1 MGTIR
6 NMAIQSRDPLVMVP
20 GGAPM
25 PWPPEDERFTDAA
38 SRALGFALDEAA
50 RLNHNHVGAAHIFV
64 GVVREPEGIAA
75 RALAALGVTLARARG
90 ALESVGGRGEPIAA
104 SDITLGPRGK
114 RVMEFAIHESRRLH
128 HGSAGTEHLL
138 LAAARERD
146 GFVSRV
152 VELLGLDEE
161 TLTARTLAELEI
173 PQSYRVAEDASSRR
187 GPYHSFDEASKQ
199 TLLFAEEEAAM
210 QGHGWVSGQ
219 DLVLGLA
226 RIAQL
231 GASDPVR
238 RVFAEFDL
246 TVEKL
251 RDAVPKPPTPQQPQP
266 SADEMKFTAST
277 KLIIEHAIHQA
288 GSGGTIHP
296 EHILL
301 AIGTSQD
308 PIAEYVLAQFGATT
322 DRVRTVLERMRG

>member
-1 MGTIR
+1 
-6 NMAIQSRDPLVMVP
+6 
-20 GGAPM
+20 M

-38 SRALGFALDEAA
+38 KRALGFALDESA
-50 RLNHNHVGAAHIFV
+50 RLNHNHVGAAHIFL
-64 GVVREPEGIAA
+64 GVVREPEGMSA
-75 RALAALGVTLARARG
+75 RALAALGVTLERARS
-90 ALESVGGRGEPIAA
+90 ALESVGRGGEPIAA

-152 VELLGLDEE
+152 LELLSLEE
-161 TLTARTLAELEI
+161 EVLTSRILAELEI
-173 PQSYRVAEDASSRR
+173 PPSYRVAESANPRR
-187 GPYHSFDEASKQ
+187 GPYQSFDEGSKQ

-210 QGHGWVSGQ
+210 QGHDWIGGQ

-226 RIAQL
+226 RVAQL
-231 GASDPVR
+231 GASDVVR
-238 RVFAEFDL
+238 HVFAELDL

-251 RDAVPKPPTPQQPQP
+251 RDAIPKPPTPQRPQP
-266 SADEMKFTAST
+266 LVDEMKFTAST

-288 GSGGTIHP
+288 GPGGTIHP

-301 AIGTSQD
+301 AIGSSED
-308 PIAEYVLAQFGATT
+308 SIAVYVLAQLGATT
-322 DRVRTVLERMRG
+322 ERLRTLVELMPN

>member
-1 MGTIR
+1 
-6 NMAIQSRDPLVMVP
+6 MAIQSRDPLVMVP
-20 GGAPM
+20 GGTQM
-25 PWPPEDERFTDAA
+25 PWPPEDERYTEAA
-38 SRALGFALDEAA
+38 KRALDFALDEAA
-50 RLNHNHVGAAHIFV
+50 RINHNHVGAAHIFV

-75 RALAALGVTLARARG
+75 RVIAALGVTLERARG
-90 ALESVGGRGEPIAA
+90 ALESIGGRGEPIVA

-128 HGSAGTEHLL
+128 HGSAGPEHLL

-146 GFVSRV
+146 GFASRV
-152 VELLGLDEE
+152 IELLGLDEE
-161 TLTARTLAELEI
+161 ILISRILAELEI
-173 PQSYRVAEDASSRR
+173 PQSYRVAEDATSRH
-187 GPYHSFDEASKQ
+187 GPYQAFDEASKQ

-210 QGHGWVSGQ
+210 HGYSWVSGQ
-219 DLVLGLA
+219 DLLLGLA

-231 GASDPVR
+231 GASGPVR
-238 RVFAEFDL
+238 RVFAEFGL
-246 TVEKL
+246 TLEKL
-251 RDAVPKPPTPQQPQP
+251 RDSVPKPPTPQQPRP
-266 SADEMKFTAST
+266 AGDEMKFTGAT

-308 PIAEYVLAQFGATT
+308 SIAEYVLAQFGATRE
-322 DRVRTVLERMRG
+322 RVRTALQRDGR